1 MALVKYSAGIIH
13 FTGSVGNLTF
23 QAGRSSL
30 NVRPRPYPV
39 FKPNVRRTGVKTN
52 MQTCMASYKAMT
64 AAQLSSYSSI
74 YGVSSYPVNYRS
86 NKTMTLAQAILHFNL
101 VRLNS
106 GTTFLVTASGSPF
119 SFPIPSAFTITSV
132 ATTFNFNLS
141 VTNPVNCNCSIYLSA
156 PYSISSQAYL
166 YKPKF
171 VKMLTTNAALLAVAT
186 EYVAIYGA
194 RPAVGQF
201 VNAKIIFH
209 GSTVPYCSPVRFL
222 ACSVTS

>member
-1 MALVKYSAGIIH
+1 MALVKYSAGIVH

-30 NVRPRPYPV
+30 NVRPRPNPV
-39 FKPNVRRTGVKTN
+39 FKPNVRRAVVKAS

-74 YGVSSYPVNYRS
+74 YSVYAYPINYRS
-86 NKTMTLAQAILHFNL
+86 GKTMTLAQAILHYNL

-106 GTTFLVTASGSPF
+106 GTTFSVTASGTPF
-119 SFPIPSAFTITSV
+119 TFPIPTAFTITAV

-141 VTNPVNCNCSIYLSA
+141 VTNPANCNCSIYISA

-186 EYVAIYGA
+186 EYVALYGA

-201 VNAKIIFH
+201 VNARIIFH
-209 GSTVPYCSPVRFL
+209 GSTVPYNSPVRSL